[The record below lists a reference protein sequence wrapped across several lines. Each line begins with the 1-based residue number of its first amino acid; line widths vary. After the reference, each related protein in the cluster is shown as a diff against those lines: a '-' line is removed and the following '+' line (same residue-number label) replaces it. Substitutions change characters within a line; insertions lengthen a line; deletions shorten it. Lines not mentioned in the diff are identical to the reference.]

1 MRTTVEENLEFARFI
16 AKKLNMST
24 APVRVVLPE
33 KGISLL
39 DREGMPFYDPQATG
53 TLLNELEKSINKT
66 ADHQVSKH

>member
-1 MRTTVEENLEFARFI
+1 MRTTIEENLEFARFI
-16 AKKLNMST
+16 AEKLNMST

-33 KGISLL
+33 KGVSVL